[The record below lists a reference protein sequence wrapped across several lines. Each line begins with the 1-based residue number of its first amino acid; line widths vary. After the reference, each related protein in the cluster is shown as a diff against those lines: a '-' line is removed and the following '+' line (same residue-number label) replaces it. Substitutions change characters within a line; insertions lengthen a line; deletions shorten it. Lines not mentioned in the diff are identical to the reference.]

1 MKENYTDEGKGT
13 WGRKVIQQ
21 KEKDPAEGKDPG
33 KEKRSR
39 KGKKIFEKKERRE
52 TKRNRLVR

>member
-39 KGKKIFEKKERRE
+39 KGKRSLRRKKEEKLRE
-52 TKRNRLVR
+52 IGW